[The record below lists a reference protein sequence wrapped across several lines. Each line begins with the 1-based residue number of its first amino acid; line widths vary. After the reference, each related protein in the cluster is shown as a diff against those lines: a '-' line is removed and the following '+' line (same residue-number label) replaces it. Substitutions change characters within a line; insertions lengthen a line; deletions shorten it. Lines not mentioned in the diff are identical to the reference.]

1 MMSLI
6 SSQNDR
12 KKEVQEKG
20 EEKNDLIPLLLIK
33 YWNNFLNLLQI

>member
-20 EEKNDLIPLLLIK
+20 GEKKWFDTSSVN
-33 YWNNFLNLLQI
+33 

>member
-12 KKEVQEKG
+12 KKEVQEGGK
-20 EEKNDLIPLLLIK
+20 KKWFDTSSVN
-33 YWNNFLNLLQI
+33 

>member
-12 KKEVQEKG
+12 KKEVQEGGK
-20 EEKNDLIPLLLIK
+20 KNDLIPLLLIK